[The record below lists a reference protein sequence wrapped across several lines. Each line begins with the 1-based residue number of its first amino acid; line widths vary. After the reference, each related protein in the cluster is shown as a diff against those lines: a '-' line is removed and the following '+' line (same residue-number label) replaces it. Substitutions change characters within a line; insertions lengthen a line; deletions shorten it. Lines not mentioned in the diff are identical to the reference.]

1 MTCVEEAFEGL
12 REGESGEEGARTG
25 RGNGDGVVVARWSR
39 AAHPEPVM
47 AHNLVKR
54 MRTAMVRAFVWLI
67 TSVIKLI

>member
-1 MTCVEEAFEGL
+1 M

-47 AHNLVKR
+47 AHNLAR
-54 MRTAMVRAFVWLI
+54 IRTDMVRLARVADNIAL
-67 TSVIKLI
+67 

>member
-1 MTCVEEAFEGL
+1 MTCVGEAFEGL

-47 AHNLVKR
+47 AHNLVV
-54 MRTAMVRAFVWLI
+54 RTIAMVRDDRVADNVAL
-67 TSVIKLI
+67 